1 MISAFESFS
10 SFTLSF
16 WVLSS
21 SLKTLNTS
29 YVLLLSLN
37 FSSLAWSSPLHSISI
52 HATANLI
59 FPLEQLSNKQFK
71 LHTSKN
77 QLTSPKVK
85 YTPLTCL
92 FFWGGGKKSGTL
104 WHRFKNLQ
112 IVPQIVPC
120 LPSFFSCTPP
130 ANPVC
135 YILENLT
142 PKFPLLSNSNVTTLV
157 QTIIT
162 SCPANCMNLC
172 NRSLFLFLPLLFSK

>member
-92 FFWGGGKKSGTL
+92 FFGGGVKKVALCGIDLKIYKLS
-104 WHRFKNLQ
+104 
-112 IVPQIVPC
+112 
-120 LPSFFSCTPP
+120 
-130 ANPVC
+130 
-135 YILENLT
+135 
-142 PKFPLLSNSNVTTLV
+142 PK
-157 QTIIT
+157 
-162 SCPANCMNLC
+162 
-172 NRSLFLFLPLLFSK
+172 LFLAFPHSFHALLQQILFVISLKI